1 MPELHIVAS
10 LHFAPSPPAEGELDG
25 FAEVEVCI
33 FVGVGVVGAVPA
45 LVGQLAPS
53 AAYFVLTRP
62 VSCHSTPLITSSLL
76 PLGLPWMFEKASTMI
91 SMEPFPCSCLS
102 LEVHGVAR

>member
-76 PLGLPWMFEKASTMI
+76 PLGLP
-91 SMEPFPCSCLS
+91 
-102 LEVHGVAR
+102 